1 MTELPAKEKSVY
13 ALLFKNSSSQ
23 EMLLMT
29 ESDTDSEA
37 AIKSKE
43 LITGYGFKPEDWT
56 LAMINKRSLELIQA
70 TQRINDSIHES
81 LSKKDEPVEN
91 FIYSLKYV
99 SDNFTTNRNQK
110 TVISNVIKNIEKKYE
125 KDKVR
130 SNS

>member
-1 MTELPAKEKSVY
+1 
-13 ALLFKNSSSQ
+13 
-23 EMLLMT
+23 MLLMT